1 MNLKQR
7 IAAIVATAAVA
18 TATYTLS
25 PSAEDK
31 LVQFEGERFTSYIDT
46 GGIYT
51 IGVGSTGSVAKG
63 DKITKEESRLLLR
76 DDLRASSKALERNVK
91 RPITSQ
97 NQVDAAIHWLHNFG
111 EGNFR
116 KSTLLKKW
124 NAGDCVGTAKE
135 FLKWDKLK
143 VWDKKQQRYVTV
155 INAHQ
160 VERRKWEHDQFLLG
174 CSPTGGFK

>member
-25 PSAEDK
+25 PSAEQK
-31 LVQFEGERFTSYIDT
+31 LVQFEGEKFTSYIDT

-63 DKITKEESRLLLR
+63 DVITKEESRILLR
-76 DDLRASSKALERNVK
+76 DDLRKSSQALERNVK
-91 RPITSQ
+91 RKITSQ
-97 NQVDAAIHWLHNFG
+97 DQVDAGLHWLHNFG
-111 EGNFR
+111 ESKF
-116 KSTLLKKW
+116 KSSTLLKKW
-124 NAGDCVGTAKE
+124 NSGDCFGTARE

-143 VWDKKQQRYVTV
+143 VWDKKQQKYVMT
-155 INAHQ
+155 INVHQ
-160 VERRKWEHDQFLLG
+160 KERRKWEHDKFMLG
-174 CSPTGGFK
+174 CSSTGGFK